1 MLVDILD
8 DEVLKEDRFA
18 QVAGRRENRDVLTTE
33 IDRVLATHPTA
44 HWLEV
49 LKGRIPCAPVYDVPE
64 ALNNQYIRDIG
75 MVQSVPHPHN
85 QDMEIL
91 ANPIKLDGQ
100 RLSGKAAVA
109 MGNDTEI
116 LLKELGYSEQEIT
129 HLNQNNV
136 V

>member
-1 MLVDILD
+1 
-8 DEVLKEDRFA
+8 
-18 QVAGRRENRDVLTTE
+18 
-33 IDRVLATHPTA
+33 
-44 HWLEV
+44 
-49 LKGRIPCAPVYDVPE
+49 
-64 ALNNQYIRDIG
+64 
-75 MVQSVPHPHN
+75 
-85 QDMEIL
+85 MEIL